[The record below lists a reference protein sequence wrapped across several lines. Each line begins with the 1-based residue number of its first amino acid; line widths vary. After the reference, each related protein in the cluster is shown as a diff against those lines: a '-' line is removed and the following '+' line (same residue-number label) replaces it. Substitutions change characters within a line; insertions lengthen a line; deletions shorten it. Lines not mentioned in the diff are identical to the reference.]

1 VGAAAGPTLGLL
13 AVATLA
19 APGALAVPLA
29 AETTT
34 PAPSPS
40 GAASTTGS
48 ATGTATGT
56 SAAAEGYRFWGYYQ
70 QANGKWDFSQ
80 TGAFQVVPKDG
91 TVDGWRFATAAVQDP
106 RFPRALPSFDAIC
119 GKTAAEAG
127 KKRVGVVIDYGRKA
141 DAGADVNPP
150 APIARCAS
158 VMTGASSA
166 EVLNA
171 VAGPREDKGMVCAID
186 NWPGS
191 SGCGDPVATIPADA
205 KTRRRQGRHLRER
218 AAGAAQDPGR
228 RREPAGRRPGT
239 QQDAAH
245 GPSPWWSWRWRPR
258 WPGCCAGVGVP
269 APPAQPATHGTGAAD
284 ARGTADSTGAHSG
297 ATAPTSPG
305 DRHAEGD
312 RPVARDVDPTA

>member
-205 KTRRRQGRHLRER
+205 KTADDKVDISVSAPRE
-218 AAGAAQDPGR
+218 QPK
-228 RREPAGRRPGT
+228 T
-239 QQDAAH
+239 QDAAENRQAADQ
-245 GPSPWWSWRWRPR
+245 GPSKTLLTAIAVVVVALAAALAWLLRRR
-258 WPGCCAGVGVP
+258 RRTG
-269 APPAQPATHGTGAAD
+269 PPAQPATHGTGAAD